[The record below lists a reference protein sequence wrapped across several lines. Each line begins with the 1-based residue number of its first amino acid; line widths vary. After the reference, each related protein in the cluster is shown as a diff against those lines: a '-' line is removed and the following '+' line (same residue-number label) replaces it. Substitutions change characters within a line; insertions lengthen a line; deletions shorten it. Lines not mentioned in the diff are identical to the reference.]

1 MEGDPVSI
9 ETWPDHLLTLSEWE
23 ALPEDSMHRI
33 ELVEG
38 VLLVAPRPV
47 SMHQRALIRIASQLD
62 DQLPDDLT
70 ALGEVEVLVDAAFPP
85 TIRVPDVV
93 VTSDANAESNLAR
106 IDAADVLLAVEIL
119 SPGSRRTDR
128 VAKADEYAEGG
139 ILHYWIVD
147 LDAPISLTALRLVDG
162 AYVGDTVT
170 DGALDLTSVG
180 PIRLDL
186 PSLLDRRQ
194 P

>member
-1 MEGDPVSI
+1 
-9 ETWPDHLLTLSEWE
+9 
-23 ALPEDSMHRI
+23 
-33 ELVEG
+33 
-38 VLLVAPRPV
+38 
-47 SMHQRALIRIASQLD
+47 
-62 DQLPDDLT
+62 
-70 ALGEVEVLVDAAFPP
+70 
-85 TIRVPDVV
+85 VV